1 MFSSTGPAIASNN
14 LAQDG
19 KRSIV
24 CLNRGEL
31 RPQIVSALK
40 RRAAIAA
47 IAICCLGAVLIGGS
61 TAGQAQ
67 NLSCSN
73 PSTANLP
80 NGFHWTPAAVCSA
93 VSSAVA
99 ATSAVTTIDIAFL
112 TQTSAFVGTPNNP
125 QVNQLGGGVWIRGVG
140 GQNTISSTGTAT
152 STVAST
158 PGPVSFSSNSQERI
172 NFGGFQAGADLGRF
186 NLGASGL
193 NIIVG
198 VTGGLLDAT
207 ANELTGSGTYI
218 FDVPFVGGYVAA
230 TWGNFF
236 ADVLVREDF
245 YGESMTSANFGLSNA
260 GVRGN
265 AVNVTSS
272 AGYRYDIGSWF
283 VEPSVGFIWSH
294 LDLDPIGVPG
304 GGNSNGNPNTAL
316 VPPGAFTV
324 NPVDSMIGRAGVRV
338 GTSVTAGN
346 IGFQPFVA
354 ASVWDE
360 FASNTTSTFSTVAC
374 PCGAGT
380 PVSLNISTTRVGTFG
395 QFGLGTA
402 AQILNTGWLGF
413 VRADYRT
420 GDNIQ
425 GWDLTGGI
433 RYQFALGVPPVPL
446 VTKN

>member
-1 MFSSTGPAIASNN
+1 MFGNTGQAIVSKN
-14 LAQDG
+14 LAEEG
-19 KRSIV
+19 NTSSISS
-24 CLNRGEL
+24 LNRGEL
-31 RPQIVSALK
+31 RARFVGKL
-40 RRAAIAA
+40 RRRIAIGT
-47 IAICCLGAVLIGGS
+47 IAICCLGAVPIGGS

-67 NLSCSN
+67 QVSCSN
-73 PSTANLP
+73 PSAATAGVVNPNL
-80 NGFHWTPAAVCSA
+80 HWTPAAVCSA
-93 VSSAVA
+93 VSSAAA

-125 QVNQLGGGVWIRGVG
+125 EVNQLGGGVWIRGVG
-140 GQNTISSTGTAT
+140 GQNTISSAGTGTISAAGL
-152 STVAST
+152 SLSA
-158 PGPVSFSSNSQERI
+158 NSQERV

-186 NLGASGL
+186 NLGAGGL

-207 ANELTGSGTYI
+207 ANELTGSGTYT
-218 FDVPFVGGYVAA
+218 FDVPFVGGYAAA

-245 YGESMTSANFGLSNA
+245 YGESMTSANFGSSNA

-265 AVNVTSS
+265 ALTVTSS
-272 AGYRYDIGSWF
+272 AGYRYDIGRWF

-294 LDLDPIGVPG
+294 LDLDPISVPG
-304 GGNSNGNPNTAL
+304 GANSENNPNQ

-324 NPVDSMIGRAGVRV
+324 NPVDSLIGRAGVRV
-338 GTSVTAGN
+338 GTSVTSGN
-346 IGFQPFVA
+346 IIFQPFVA

-360 FASNTTSTFSTVAC
+360 FASNTTSTFLAAC
-374 PCGAGT
+374 PCGST
-380 PVSLNISTTRVGTFG
+380 LLNISTTRVGTFG

-433 RYQFALGVPPVPL
+433 RYQFALGVPPAPL